1 MLGYFSPVFDELWSP
16 DIWLPPNI
24 TWQHFDSRPDYAQF
38 YHLLYPLPMALA
50 MLVLRLCL
58 DRAVLRPAGRMLGIS
73 DKQRRMP
80 DHNTVLESAFHHG
93 QHHYPSLCSHT
104 GLTERQ
110 VHRWMRKRVL
120 ASK

>member
-1 MLGYFSPVFDELWSP
+1 
-16 DIWLPPNI
+16 
-24 TWQHFDSRPDYAQF
+24 
-38 YHLLYPLPMALA
+38 MALA
-50 MLVLRLCL
+50 MLVLRLGL

-80 DHNTVLESAFHHG
+80 DHNTVLESAFRHS
-93 QHHYPSLCSHT
+93 QHHYPSLSSHT

-110 VHRWMRKRVL
+110 VQRWMRKRVL